1 MEEIRKSR
9 VILEEYGIPNVSI
22 LNNMQYICI
31 LVIIKINN
39 Y

>member
-22 LNNMQYICI
+22 LNNIQYY
-31 LVIIKINN
+31 N
-39 Y
+39 